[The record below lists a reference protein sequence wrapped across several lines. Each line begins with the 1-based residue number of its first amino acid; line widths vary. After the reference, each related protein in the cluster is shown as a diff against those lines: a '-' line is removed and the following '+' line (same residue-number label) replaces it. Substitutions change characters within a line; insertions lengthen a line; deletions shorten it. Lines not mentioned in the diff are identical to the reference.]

1 MAKRYITTA
10 IPYVNGAPHIGHAMD
25 YCLADVCARYYLACG
40 DEVRFQVGTDEH
52 GNKIFQKAKELNI
65 PVQEYVDKNAEKFKK
80 FIEKLN
86 ISYTDFVRTT
96 NETHEERVKKIWE
109 KLSDHIYKA
118 EYEGWY
124 CTGCERYITEKEYKE
139 NDGVCPD
146 HQKPYEKLMEENYY
160 YRVADFKEQIRK
172 AIESDKML
180 ILPDFR
186 KKEILRLLEE
196 TPDVS
201 ISRPTSQLT
210 WGVAVPGDDTQVM
223 YVWMDALANYITVLG
238 YPDEDISA
246 WWPAT
251 AQFVGKDIL
260 RFHAILWPA
269 MLLGLGLPLPKVLI
283 SHGMVLSNGQKMSKS
298 IGNVVEPI
306 EVIDKYGLEA
316 FRYYFL
322 RHVDTF
328 ADSDFTWDKY
338 SEAYNNELANDL
350 GNLVQ
355 RLATLAQ
362 KNSIMID
369 GGVCSGLGFS
379 DEYRDLM
386 NEYKFAKAFD
396 LIWEKVQSL
405 NKRIDDEKPWSLA
418 KNGETEKLE
427 DCMKSLICDLL
438 KANYEL
444 MPFLPQTSERIVRIF
459 GEGGIKTPE
468 TPLFPKG

>member
-1 MAKRYITTA
+1 
-10 IPYVNGAPHIGHAMD
+10 
-25 YCLADVCARYYLACG
+25 
-40 DEVRFQVGTDEH
+40 
-52 GNKIFQKAKELNI
+52 
-65 PVQEYVDKNAEKFKK
+65 
-80 FIEKLN
+80 
-86 ISYTDFVRTT
+86 
-96 NETHEERVKKIWE
+96 
-109 KLSDHIYKA
+109 
-118 EYEGWY
+118 
-124 CTGCERYITEKEYKE
+124 
-139 NDGVCPD
+139 
-146 HQKPYEKLMEENYY
+146 
-160 YRVADFKEQIRK
+160 
-172 AIESDKML
+172 
-180 ILPDFR
+180 
-186 KKEILRLLEE
+186 
-196 TPDVS
+196 
-201 ISRPTSQLT
+201 
-210 WGVAVPGDDTQVM
+210 
-223 YVWMDALANYITVLG
+223 
-238 YPDEDISA
+238 
-246 WWPAT
+246 
-251 AQFVGKDIL
+251 
-260 RFHAILWPA
+260 
-269 MLLGLGLPLPKVLI
+269 
-283 SHGMVLSNGQKMSKS
+283 MVLSNGQKMSKS